1 MYLRYPPG
9 AAADGDVGRD
19 RLNRVVP
26 AADMTEVRIPVA
38 RRLALIGVVGVVS
51 VGAVAAASELSSRA
65 QAADTA
71 AMARISAGMSRQW
84 NADMMHDGIR
94 GDVMA
99 AMYAATPDQR
109 EELEV
114 DDVRAKAAAM
124 VEHLDAAAASSPPAL
139 QTQFAQVR
147 PAVVAYGQQAV
158 EIVAQAATDKVGA
171 RSRLPLFTRRFGDLE
186 EKLGAVD
193 EAMLGAVDD
202 RRATAERSAQRAER
216 LILLMGAI
224 ALVAFGAVT
233 WTAGR
238 ALLRPLGVL
247 LAAVRRVA
255 DRDLTVRV
263 SLPPGDEF
271 ATMGDALNG
280 ALQEIGETIAAAGRA
295 SGALTRECEAL
306 RRVSGQLGQ
315 TASETSAQASVVA
328 SSVEE
333 VSSNVETMSSATG
346 QMDRAIG
353 EIAGQTS
360 AAAGVAAE
368 AVRSSEQTSRTVAEL
383 SAASEEIGEIVKAIT
398 SIAEQTN
405 LLALNATIEAAR
417 AGEAGKGFA
426 VVATEV
432 KALAQETGRATDD
445 ITAKIGA
452 IQEMTAQAAEA
463 IGGIASVIDRI
474 NENQT
479 LIAAAVEE
487 QSATTAEIN
496 RSVTEVA
503 AGAGQI
509 VGNVQAIA
517 TSTESTSTSARTTQ
531 ESAASL
537 SSIATEVDALIG
549 RFRLTS

>member
-1 MYLRYPPG
+1 M
-9 AAADGDVGRD
+9 
-19 RLNRVVP
+19 
-26 AADMTEVRIPVA
+26 A

-51 VGAVAAASELSSRA
+51 VGAVAVASERGTHV
-65 QAADTA
+65 QAEDTS
-71 AMARISAGMSRQW
+71 AMGRISAAMSRLW

-94 GDVMA
+94 GDVLGA
-99 AMYAATPDQR
+99 LYASTPAER

-114 DDVRAKAAAM
+114 DGVQEKGADMLAHFDAAAAGAPPALREKFTQVRPDIAAYGQEATDVVALAGRDRAAARARLPHFIATFGDLEERLGTIDEAM
-124 VEHLDAAAASSPPAL
+124 LAAVDARRAAAASSA
-139 QTQFAQVR
+139 
-147 PAVVAYGQQAV
+147 
-158 EIVAQAATDKVGA
+158 D
-171 RSRLPLFTRRFGDLE
+171 
-186 EKLGAVD
+186 
-193 EAMLGAVDD
+193 
-202 RRATAERSAQRAER
+202 RAER
-216 LILLMGAI
+216 LILVIGLLAV
-224 ALVAFGAVT
+224 AAFGVVT

-238 ALLRPLGVL
+238 ALLRPLRAL
-247 LAAVRRVA
+247 LAAVRQVA
-255 DRDLTVRV
+255 ERDLTVRV

-271 ATMGDALNG
+271 ATMGEALNA
-280 ALQEIGETIAAAGRA
+280 ALQEIGETISAAGRA
-295 SGALTRECEAL
+295 SGALTRECEGL
-306 RRVSGQLGQ
+306 RNVSGQLGL
-315 TASETSAQASVVA
+315 TASETSSQASVVA
-328 SSVEE
+328 TSVEE

-368 AVRSSEQTSRTVAEL
+368 AVRSSEETSRTVAAL

-452 IQEMTAQAAEA
+452 IQEMTAQAADA
-463 IGGIASVIDRI
+463 IGGIATVIDRI

-517 TSTESTSTSARTTQ
+517 TSTESTSASARTTQ

-537 SSIATEVDALIG
+537 SSIAAEVDTLIG
-549 RFRLTS
+549 RFRLTPAR

>member
-1 MYLRYPPG
+1 M
-9 AAADGDVGRD
+9 
-19 RLNRVVP
+19 
-26 AADMTEVRIPVA
+26 RIPVA
-38 RRLALIGVVGVVS
+38 RRLALIGAVGVVS
-51 VGAVAAASELSSRA
+51 VGAVAVASERSTHA
-65 QAADTA
+65 QAVDSSE
-71 AMARISAGMSRQW
+71 MGRISAAMSRQW

-94 GDVMA
+94 GDVLGA
-99 AMYAATPDQR
+99 LYASTPAER

-114 DDVRAKAAAM
+114 DGVRENGADMVSHFDAAAEGAPPDIRARFAEVRPTVASYAQQAADVVALAGRDKAAARAQ
-124 VEHLDAAAASSPPAL
+124 LP
-139 QTQFAQVR
+139 QFL
-147 PAVVAYGQQAV
+147 
-158 EIVAQAATDKVGA
+158 ATF
-171 RSRLPLFTRRFGDLE
+171 SELE
-186 EKLGAVD
+186 EKLGAID
-193 EAMLGAVDD
+193 EAMLGAVED
-202 RRATAERSAQRAER
+202 RRAASEAS
-216 LILLMGAI
+216 
-224 ALVAFGAVT
+224 
-233 WTAGR
+233 AGR
-238 ALLRPLGVL
+238 AKRLIVVIGL
-247 LAAVRRVA
+247 LALLAFAVVTWSAGRAMLGPLHELLTAVRRVA

-263 SLPPGDEF
+263 ALPPGDEF
-271 ATMGDALNG
+271 ASMGAALNG
-280 ALQEIGETIAAAGRA
+280 ALQEIGETISAAGRA
-295 SGALTRECEAL
+295 SSALTRECDGL
-306 RRVSGQLGQ
+306 RDVSGRLGQ
-315 TASETSAQASVVA
+315 AASETSSQAGVVA
-328 SSVEE
+328 TSVRE

-360 AAAGVAAE
+360 AAAAVAAE
-368 AVRSSEQTSRTVAEL
+368 AVRSSEETSRTVAEL
-383 SAASEEIGEIVKAIT
+383 SVASEEIGEIVKAIT

-452 IQEMTAQAAEA
+452 IQEMTAQAADA

-503 AGAGQI
+503 AGAGHI
-509 VGNVQAIA
+509 VGNAQAIA
-517 TSTESTSTSARTTQ
+517 SSTESTSASARTTQ

-537 SSIATEVDALIG
+537 STIAAEVDALIG
-549 RFRLTS
+549 RFRLDPVS

>member
-1 MYLRYPPG
+1 M
-9 AAADGDVGRD
+9 
-19 RLNRVVP
+19 
-26 AADMTEVRIPVA
+26 RIPVA
-38 RRLALIGVVGVVS
+38 RRLALIGAVGLVS
-51 VGAVAAASELSSRA
+51 VGAVAVASERSTHA
-65 QAADTA
+65 QAVDSSE
-71 AMARISAGMSRQW
+71 MGRISAAMSRQW

-99 AMYAATPDQR
+99 AMYATTPEQR

-114 DDVRAKAAAM
+114 DDVRTKAADM
-124 VEHLDAAAASSPPAL
+124 VGHLDAAAAGAPPSLRA
-139 QTQFAQVR
+139 QFTQVR
-147 PAVVAYGQQAV
+147 PAVVAYGEQAV
-158 EIVAQAATDKVGA
+158 AVVAQAATDKVGA
-171 RSRLPLFTRRFGDLE
+171 RARLPQYQARFSELE
-186 EKLGAVD
+186 EKLGAID
-193 EAMLGAVDD
+193 EAMLGAVEA
-202 RRATAERSAQRAER
+202 RRAASEASADRAER
-216 LILLMGAI
+216 LILVIGLLAV
-224 ALVAFGAVT
+224 VAFGAVT
-233 WTAGR
+233 WSAGR
-238 ALLRPLGVL
+238 AMLRPLREL
-247 LAAVRRVA
+247 LTAVRRVA

-271 ATMGDALNG
+271 ATMGEALNG
-280 ALQEIGETIAAAGRA
+280 ALQEIGETISAAGRA
-295 SGALTRECEAL
+295 SGALTRECEGL
-306 RRVSGQLGQ
+306 RTVSGRLGEA
-315 TASETSAQASVVA
+315 ASETSSQAGVVA
-328 SSVEE
+328 TSVEE

-360 AAAGVAAE
+360 AAAAVAAE
-368 AVRSSEQTSRTVAEL
+368 AVRSSEETSRTVAQL
-383 SAASEEIGEIVKAIT
+383 SVASEEIGEIVKAIT

-452 IQEMTAQAAEA
+452 IQEMTAQAADA

-503 AGAGQI
+503 AGAGHI

-517 TSTESTSTSARTTQ
+517 SSTESTSASARTTQ

-537 SSIATEVDALIG
+537 SSIAAEVDTLIG
-549 RFRLTS
+549 RFRLTPSR